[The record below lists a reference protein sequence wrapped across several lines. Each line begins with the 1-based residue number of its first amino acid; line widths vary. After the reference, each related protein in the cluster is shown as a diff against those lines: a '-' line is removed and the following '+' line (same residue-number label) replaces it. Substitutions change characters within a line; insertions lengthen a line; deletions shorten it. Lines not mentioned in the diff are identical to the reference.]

1 MISAIIFSGCGK
13 VDTSGETHNLQE
25 NKPQKL
31 YIADLADAWDTILNN
46 STKAFIGGHPIDEN
60 FLSMIGAKYG
70 DNVIEEIASY
80 ANYDTP
86 DIWYEM
92 TGKSI
97 HVLWYDYCQ
106 NTGIQQYSFD
116 NTFVLDKEING
127 DLVMDFTGDLS
138 FADGVATT
146 IYMDHQVNG
155 ITDCFSKKLLDE
167 MQSADILMVNNE
179 FSYTNRGT
187 ALKGKAYT
195 FRGDP
200 SRVELLD
207 TLGVDVV
214 SVANNHVFD
223 YGEVGLL
230 DTLDTLR
237 AAGMPFTGAG
247 VNLEEAQK
255 PVYFIAGGKK
265 IAICAGTQIERT
277 LNFTQEAT
285 GISPGVLKCLHPEI
299 FCEEIRQ
306 AKANSDYVIVIPHW
320 GTEGNANYGEDQV
333 VLAKKFVE
341 AGADVIIG
349 GHTHCLQ
356 AVEYMDDVPIF
367 YSLGNYWFSITGTM
381 PDDYDT
387 GIAQIRIKE
396 DGSIDSYFYPC
407 RFSSGVTSLLNSE
420 DSAYSNIIDS
430 LNSLSETAQI
440 DKMGH
445 ITKKQ

>member
-1 MISAIIFSGCGK
+1 
-13 VDTSGETHNLQE
+13 
-25 NKPQKL
+25 
-31 YIADLADAWDTILNN
+31 
-46 STKAFIGGHPIDEN
+46 
-60 FLSMIGAKYG
+60 
-70 DNVIEEIASY
+70 
-80 ANYDTP
+80 
-86 DIWYEM
+86 
-92 TGKSI
+92 
-97 HVLWYDYCQ
+97 
-106 NTGIQQYSFD
+106 
-116 NTFVLDKEING
+116 
-127 DLVMDFTGDLS
+127 
-138 FADGVATT
+138 
-146 IYMDHQVNG
+146 
-155 ITDCFSKKLLDE
+155 
-167 MQSADILMVNNE
+167 MVNNE

-187 ALKGKAYT
+187 ALAGKAYT
-195 FRGDP
+195 FRCDP
-200 SRVELLD
+200 SRVSLLE

-223 YGEVGLL
+223 YGEIGFL

-237 AAGMPFTGAG
+237 KADMPFTGAG

-285 GISPGVLKCLHPEI
+285 GVAPGVLKCLNPDI

-306 AKANSDYVIVIPHW
+306 AKANADYVIVFPHW

-333 VLAKKFVE
+333 VLARKFVE

-356 AVEYMDDVPIF
+356 TIEYMDNVPIY

-381 PDDYDT
+381 PSDYDT

-396 DGSIDSYFYPC
+396 DGNIDSYFYPC

-430 LNSLSETAQI
+430 LNSLSESAQI
-440 DKMGH
+440 DKKGH